1 MTVGALKFNVLRL
14 VLLRQIP
21 QAVSHVLALQVSS
34 FTGLLTMSQAF
45 EPRNDL
51 ELKLQAA
58 QEGKIDGEVFMEHL
72 MNSQVFMPVEDRL
85 GIGGFQGS
93 NKITPLIIKADNG
106 TDVLV
111 LFTSPERAKSFVK
124 EYPGYEGGLLGEFKW
139 VLETTGLGHGI
150 ALNPGW
156 EVGIDMEPEMVEHL
170 SQRQRN
176 PAG

>member
-1 MTVGALKFNVLRL
+1 
-14 VLLRQIP
+14 
-21 QAVSHVLALQVSS
+21 
-34 FTGLLTMSQAF
+34 MSEVF

-72 MNSQVFMPVEDRL
+72 MNAQVFMPVEDKL

-93 NKITPLIIKADNG
+93 NKIKPLVINAEDG
-106 TDVLV
+106 TGVLI
-111 LFTSPERAKSFVK
+111 LFTSPEKAKSFVK
-124 EYPGYEGGLLGEFKW
+124 DFPGYEGGLLGEFKW
-139 VLETTGLGHGI
+139 VLETVGAGNGI

-170 SQRQRN
+170 AHRQKGSEGDR
-176 PAG
+176 